1 MRAILFLLRRHSD
14 NRLAVN
20 QDLAWSVTTSRSH
33 LGVWWNVY
41 TVALEAAVERH
52 AGANPVTPTK
62 FNAGDE

>member
-1 MRAILFLLRRHSD
+1 M
-14 NRLAVN
+14 AVN